1 MKSSKERKMERK
13 EKHKALSVE
22 KTVKSRQRRL
32 DNKAKRDEIHA
43 IDPDI
48 KIIMI
53 NEIPHKCIKRMGSN
67 GKMQTIAGGEISLT
81 RDGNTIRIHDIVKP
95 ATVEVFEPDPEEH
108 KKGRAIDDQIE
119 KERLGVLNPFRW
131 KKKLTL

>member
-1 MKSSKERKMERK
+1 MQAAKERKIERK
-13 EKHKALSVE
+13 RKNKELSVE

-43 IDPDI
+43 IDPNMKVKVIDQVTY
-48 KIIMI
+48 
-53 NEIPHKCIKRMGSN
+53 NE
-67 GKMQTIAGGEISLT
+67 
-81 RDGNTIRIHDIVKP
+81 HDIEIMVESGKIKV
-95 ATVEVFEPDPEEH
+95 VEVFEPDPEEH
-108 KKGRAIDDQIE
+108 KKGRAIDNQIE